1 MVRYKIDNQS
11 DSHCL
16 IPNIICRSEPTAKM
30 YVFLSITLAVLV
42 LSPASASITCL
53 KVGATAT
60 ARWTNA
66 ADENCTWTGTVGS
79 NFGVDPVNGGK

>member
-1 MVRYKIDNQS
+1 MAIIFVFFSNRFLAESSSTTIMFA
-11 DSHCL
+11 HL
-16 IPNIICRSEPTAKM
+16 I
-30 YVFLSITLAVLV
+30 VTLAVLV

-60 ARWTNA
+60 AKWTNA

-79 NFGVDPVNGGK
+79 NFGIDPVNGGK

>member
-1 MVRYKIDNQS
+1 MLVLLTIV
-11 DSHCL
+11 L
-16 IPNIICRSEPTAKM
+16 TI
-30 YVFLSITLAVLV
+30 LS

-66 ADENCTWTGTVGS
+66 ADENCTWTGKVGS
-79 NFGVDPVNGGK
+79 NFGIDPANGGKYVQNSLKRK